1 MEIGLLL
8 VVAIVIATLALL
20 HLVANEMEEGPP
32 YPNSAPVV
40 KAVSMLGLYR
50 DHRVVSLARPLP
62 PLHF

>member
-32 YPNSAPVV
+32 YPSSAPVV
-40 KAVSMLGLYR
+40 KAVYDG
-50 DHRVVSLARPLP
+50 PL
-62 PLHF
+62 L